1 MMLSIKALRVVAFG
15 MIAVWVK
22 SFFPV
27 FLFSSLSVMS
37 VFYILNVSEVGDEE
51 MMYSLKGRFCLIEE
65 LFYMAVK
72 TME

>member
-1 MMLSIKALRVVAFG
+1 
-15 MIAVWVK
+15 
-22 SFFPV
+22 
-27 FLFSSLSVMS
+27 MS

-72 TME
+72 RVE